1 MIFNQ
6 PAIRIKHT
14 FNQFL
19 GAFRVCHLLDAF
31 CVVGGHLIKINWMY
45 TSVFRSFAKQ
55 SVNYNAV
62 IFYVTKAIR
71 GTVFKSLRGKTVKYM
86 LRETYNKLMADNRTE
101 IKKFG
106 YGDYRDKVKEMEEQE
121 QEKTLARIKS
131 AGARTKYVDMW

>member
-1 MIFNQ
+1 MGYPRKTKTTAQ
-6 PAIRIKHT
+6 KESAIRFNILAALQEMAT
-14 FNQFL
+14 FNGIDIQKIKTTEPYSFEL
-19 GAFRVCHLLDAF
+19 NGLTSQKIASELKKLIDYGL
-31 CVVGGHLIKINWMY
+31 VVKDVSKG
-45 TSVFRSFAKQ
+45 R
-55 SVNYNAV
+55 
-62 IFYVTKAIR
+62 
-71 GTVFKSLRGKTVKYM
+71 TVKYM